1 MFACQTGT
9 LCQCRTTARLTSVG
23 RPPVCRAGGC
33 GFNPRPDHLQ
43 ETGKIMLAVIYYSKW
58 VRDVEPGDVVCP
70 SLWEGALMFP
80 AETGFT
86 LLRRRLFPFRKRQ
99 LPFLTV
105 DAAIRKQAFSLYGCK
120 IFPGLSYNMG
130 NNTFLNSLRK
140 NEVEAQVLTL
150 KM

>member
-1 MFACQTGT
+1 
-9 LCQCRTTARLTSVG
+9 
-23 RPPVCRAGGC
+23 
-33 GFNPRPDHLQ
+33 
-43 ETGKIMLAVIYYSKW
+43 MLAVIYYSKW
-58 VRDVEPGDVVCP
+58 VRDVEPGDLVCP

-80 AETGFT
+80 AEIGFT
-86 LLRRRLFPFRKRQ
+86 LLRRRLFPFHKRS

-105 DAAIRKQAFSLYGCK
+105 DATIRKQAFSHYGCN

-150 KM
+150 KI